1 LGISQKLFL
10 WILVRL
16 GRKSASRADIGDH
29 DDDHGSDHH
38 DHHDDNDH
46 DDSRTLYWWCAS
58 WGWLVSGQKFRS

>member
-1 LGISQKLFL
+1 M
-10 WILVRL
+10 
-16 GRKSASRADIGDH
+16 H
-29 DDDHGSDHH
+29 YDDNYNDSGSDHH